1 MGKRK
6 KWQYIMDLEVQD
18 LKGKMTFSS
27 KDLVWAE
34 INTKNNGI
42 DCVAVIPLRRVA
54 DFIKGEE
61 ENPIA
66 PCKFVRKTNNQNKEL
81 PLDHNMKCEYFKNAL
96 FRSFETTFIFL
107 CMY

>member
-1 MGKRK
+1 
-6 KWQYIMDLEVQD
+6 MDLEMQD

-42 DCVAVIPLRRVA
+42 DRVGVIPLERVA
-54 DFIKGEE
+54 NFIKGEE

-66 PCKFVRKTNNQNKEL
+66 PCKFVQKTKGKPKEISTA
-81 PLDHNMKCEYFKNAL
+81 AL
-96 FRSFETTFIFL
+96 QYDI
-107 CMY
+107 

>member
-18 LKGKMTFSS
+18 LKGKMMFSS
-27 KDLVWAE
+27 KDLVWTE
-34 INTKNNGI
+34 INRKNNGI
-42 DCVAVIPLRRVA
+42 DRVVVISLRRVA

-66 PCKFVRKTNNQNKEL
+66 PCKFVRKIKGKPKERSTA
-81 PLDHNMKCEYFKNAL
+81 AL
-96 FRSFETTFIFL
+96 QYD
-107 CMY
+107 M